1 MLLDGAHNDP
11 GVRALCGYLDRWM
24 PKENT
29 VLISAM
35 MRDKETEKMCQRL
48 APRVRCVVC
57 TQPNIP
63 RAMPAD
69 ELAKEFEAQGLRAY
83 ARTHVKDALEE
94 ARRLAGPEGNVVCAG
109 SLYLIGEME
118 NGAEGRKGQAMNFE
132 HVSVMLMPTVD
143 MLNVRE
149 GGIYVDGTLG
159 GGGHSAEILRRLNGT
174 GHLYGIDRDNDALA
188 AATERLGAAG
198 NFTAVKGNFHDVKAL
213 LAARGVTKIDGMMID
228 LGVSSYQLDTAE
240 RGFSYHAD
248 APLDMRMDQDQA
260 LTARE
265 IVNTWSAEDIA
276 RILREYSEEKWAVR
290 IAQIICEH
298 RAQKPLETT
307 GDLVAC
313 VDAAIPKKVRM
324 QDNGHSAR
332 RTFQALRIAVN
343 DELDPLKKAL
353 EDMTDLLNPGGRLAV
368 LTFHSLE

>member
-1 MLLDGAHNDP
+1 
-11 GVRALCGYLDRWM
+11 
-24 PKENT
+24 
-29 VLISAM
+29 
-35 MRDKETEKMCQRL
+35 
-48 APRVRCVVC
+48 
-57 TQPNIP
+57 
-63 RAMPAD
+63 
-69 ELAKEFEAQGLRAY
+69 
-83 ARTHVKDALEE
+83 
-94 ARRLAGPEGNVVCAG
+94 
-109 SLYLIGEME
+109 
-118 NGAEGRKGQAMNFE
+118 MNFE

-143 MLNVRE
+143 MLDVRE
-149 GGIYVDGTLG
+149 GGVYVDGTLG

-213 LAARGVTKIDGMMID
+213 LAERGVEKIDGMMID
-228 LGVSSYQLDTAE
+228 LGVSSHQLDTAE

-248 APLDMRMDQDQA
+248 APLDMRMDQDQP

-265 IVNTWSAEDIA
+265 IVNTWSAAEIT
-276 RILREYSEEKWAVR
+276 RILRDYSEEKWAAR

-324 QDNGHSAR
+324 QDNGHCASRSTTSWTRSKR
-332 RTFQALRIAVN
+332 RWRTWW
-343 DELDPLKKAL
+343 
-353 EDMTDLLNPGGRLAV
+353 
-368 LTFHSLE
+368 SC